1 MLVASDTVERSP
13 AAVVGQDTA
22 ERVNTLLAGRWAGS
36 PRRFLISTYALAK
49 APQLLYLAGHFM
61 GSGDFAR
68 ELSEKIGLRLVS
80 RTAV

>member
-49 APQLLYLAGHFM
+49 APQLLYLAGLP
-61 GSGDFAR
+61 SIEEAPVR
-68 ELSEKIGLRLVS
+68 RPLRVPVL
-80 RTAV
+80 R